1 MEKNNSKKTV
11 RLVLCALFAA
21 LIAVGAFIK
30 IPIPY
35 IPLTLQT
42 LFTMLAGLMLGGR
55 LGAISVC
62 VYVAI
67 GLAGLPVFTQGGG
80 ITYVLKPTFGY
91 LIGFAVGTYVTGAI
105 ANKTAAPTFRRLV
118 GANLAGLAIIYLF
131 GMVYYF
137 LISHLYLGTN
147 ISFEEGLASGMIQYI
162 EQDRR
167 CYLVSCCRS
176 NWKAAEPNNKEICS
190 VKTKPLPI

>member
-1 MEKNNSKKTV
+1 MKNSSNKTT

-42 LFTMLAGLMLGGR
+42 LFTMLAGLILGKK
-55 LGAISVC
+55 LGAASVL
-62 VYVAI
+62 VYLAL
-67 GLAGLPVFTQGGG
+67 GLVGLPVFTQGGG
-80 ITYVLKPTFGY
+80 PMYVLKPTFGY

-105 ANKTAAPTFRRLV
+105 ANRKEDPTFFRLV
-118 GANLAGLAIIYLF
+118 GANLAGLALIYLF

-137 LISHLYLGTN
+137 MISHLYLGTN
-147 ISFEEGLASGMIQYI
+147 ITIGNLFLYCFLATIPGDFIS
-162 EQDRR
+162 
-167 CYLVSCCRS
+167 CLV
-176 NWKAAEPNNKEICS
+176 AAIIAKR
-190 VKTKPLPI
+190 LRPITRKYVQ

>member
-91 LIGFAVGTYVTGAI
+91 LVGFAVGTYVTGAI

-147 ISFEEGLASGMIQYI
+147 ITIRNLFLYCFLATIPGDVIS
-162 EQDRR
+162 
-167 CYLVSCCRS
+167 CLV
-176 NWKAAEPNNKEICS
+176 AAVIGKRLN
-190 VKTKPLPI
+190 PITRKYVQ

>member
-42 LFTMLAGLMLGGR
+42 LFTMLGGR

-80 ITYVLKPTFGY
+80 PMYVLKPTFGY

-118 GANLAGLAIIYLF
+118 GANLAGLANIYLF
-131 GMVYYF
+131 GMVYNF
-137 LISHLYLGTN
+137 LISHQYLGTN
-147 ISFEEGLASGMIQYI
+147 NTIRNLFLYCFLATIPGDVIS
-162 EQDRR
+162 
-167 CYLVSCCRS
+167 CLV
-176 NWKAAEPNNKEICS
+176 AAVIGKRLN
-190 VKTKPLPI
+190 PITRKYVV

>member
-1 MEKNNSKKTV
+1 MEKNYSKKTV

-80 ITYVLKPTFGY
+80 PMYVLKPTFGY
-91 LIGFAVGTYVTGAI
+91 LIGFAVGTYVTGVI

-147 ISFEEGLASGMIQYI
+147 ITIRNLFLYCFLATIPGDVIS
-162 EQDRR
+162 
-167 CYLVSCCRS
+167 CLV
-176 NWKAAEPNNKEICS
+176 AAAIGKRLN
-190 VKTKPLPI
+190 PITRKYVV

>member
-67 GLAGLPVFTQGGG
+67 GLAGLPVFSFKMG
-80 ITYVLKPTFGY
+80 IPAALMRFASWKIGPRISEWTFFI
-91 LIGFAVGTYVTGAI
+91 LPAHIIGFTEDSS
-105 ANKTAAPTFRRLV
+105 L
-118 GANLAGLAIIYLF
+118 
-131 GMVYYF
+131 
-137 LISHLYLGTN
+137 
-147 ISFEEGLASGMIQYI
+147 
-162 EQDRR
+162 
-167 CYLVSCCRS
+167 
-176 NWKAAEPNNKEICS
+176 
-190 VKTKPLPI
+190 

>member
-80 ITYVLKPTFGY
+80 QMYVLKPTFGY
-91 LIGFAVGTYVTGAI
+91 LIGFSAW
-105 ANKTAAPTFRRLV
+105 F
-118 GANLAGLAIIYLF
+118 IIF
-131 GMVYYF
+131 
-137 LISHLYLGTN
+137 
-147 ISFEEGLASGMIQYI
+147 
-162 EQDRR
+162 
-167 CYLVSCCRS
+167 
-176 NWKAAEPNNKEICS
+176 
-190 VKTKPLPI
+190 

>member
-80 ITYVLKPTFGY
+80 PMYVLKPTFGY
-91 LIGFAVGTYVTGAI
+91 LIGFAVGTYVTGVI

-147 ISFEEGLASGMIQYI
+147 ITIRNLFLYCFLATIPGDVI
-162 EQDRR
+162 
-167 CYLVSCCRS
+167 SCCRS
-176 NWKAAEPNNKEICS
+176 NWKAAEPNNKEICGVS
-190 VKTKPLPI
+190 SFTALP